1 MIWYDCHFF
10 SKTGSFDFKPIFL
23 NYLRFSDF
31 VSIIMTVTSGQI
43 NLQSKCSLNCHI
55 VKVKAAT
62 SVHFT
67 ADVMY
72 TFLVVYFKNVSLSP
86 ML

>member
-1 MIWYDCHFF
+1 MIWYDMSFF
-10 SKTGSFDFKPIFL
+10 LKNWMFRFQTYLSFF
-23 NYLRFSDF
+23 DF

-43 NLQSKCSLNCHI
+43 NLQSKCSLNCHV

-72 TFLVVYFKNVSLSP
+72 TFLVVYLSP